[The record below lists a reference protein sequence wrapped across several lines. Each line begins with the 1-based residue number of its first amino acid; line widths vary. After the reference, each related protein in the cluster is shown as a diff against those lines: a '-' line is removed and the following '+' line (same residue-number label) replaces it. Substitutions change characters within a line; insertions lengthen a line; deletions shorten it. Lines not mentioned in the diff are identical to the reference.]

1 MVDYMVASCIKLQS
15 KERITKV
22 RGESQYFPDK
32 PNFVHCVE
40 INMQRA
46 WDSDE
51 LLSLIKGG
59 RATPALVRLDW
70 FCVLYESLI
79 CDILLN
85 IQKGR
90 VASGE

>member
-1 MVDYMVASCIKLQS
+1 MVASCIKLQS
-15 KERITKV
+15 KEKITKV

-59 RATPALVRLDW
+59 RATPTL
-70 FCVLYESLI
+70 LYEALI
-79 CDILLN
+79 CDILPN